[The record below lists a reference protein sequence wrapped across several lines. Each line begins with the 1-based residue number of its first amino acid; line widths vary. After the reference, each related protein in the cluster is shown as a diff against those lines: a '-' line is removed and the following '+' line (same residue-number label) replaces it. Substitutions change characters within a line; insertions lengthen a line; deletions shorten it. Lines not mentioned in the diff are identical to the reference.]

1 MPFVQQKLY
10 FFVCSFAFVN
20 LFCLLKN
27 NYTNFELI
35 FYLRS
40 SCEHILV
47 SAQFNTYFCVNFKLK
62 FNNCMSEI
70 LLDLKN
76 NMSALKVDTNREFFI
91 SRN

>member
-10 FFVCSFAFVN
+10 FFVCSFTFVN

-27 NYTNFELI
+27 YTNFELI
-35 FYLRS
+35 FHLWS

-76 NMSALKVDTNREFFI
+76 NMSALKVDTSRDIFT